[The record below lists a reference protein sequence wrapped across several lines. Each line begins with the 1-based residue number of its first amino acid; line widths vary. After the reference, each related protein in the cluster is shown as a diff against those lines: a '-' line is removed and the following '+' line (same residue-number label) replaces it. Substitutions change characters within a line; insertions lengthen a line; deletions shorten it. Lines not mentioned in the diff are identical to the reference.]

1 MNLNN
6 QAHQQVW
13 EQVTG
18 KLSKKSRERISDQVL
33 IQIRERL
40 LYNSTWLPGDGVFEI
55 SLQID
60 RALEEYNE
68 SSQR

>member
-1 MNLNN
+1 MKLNN

-18 KLSKKSRERISDQVL
+18 KLSKRSREHISDQVL
-33 IQIRERL
+33 MQIRDQL
-40 LYNSTWLPGDGVFEI
+40 LYNSIWPPGDGGIEI

-68 SSQR
+68 SSQ